1 LELTK
6 QQVKTT
12 VRKAFDMWTKVSPLT
27 FREIYVGEADIMVS
41 FEARSHG
48 DGYPFDGKGNRI
60 AHAFYPHDNVG
71 KSYKSC
77 NAYDIFL

>member
-1 LELTK
+1 
-6 QQVKTT
+6 
-12 VRKAFDMWTKVSPLT
+12 
-27 FREIYVGEADIMVS
+27 MVS

-77 NAYDIFL
+77 NAYMIFSYSLN